1 MNSIGNPLNS
11 FFSWFIKKRIKEI
24 DKFIQYPILSQ
35 QETLHELIDTSKKTI
50 FGINNYFNSI
60 NSEQTYKEQVQLAQY
75 EDLVPF
81 INRQKLGEANVLWPG
96 KVKWFAQSSGTTCET
111 VKHIPI
117 THESLK
123 HCHYKGGKDLL
134 SLYYH
139 NNPNTQLFKGK
150 HLIIGGSTKK
160 ISSDSAMKIGDLSA
174 IIMENLP
181 WWCEW
186 RRSPKKV
193 KTLIEKKWEQKIS
206 YIIKKSLNDDV
217 HILAGTP
224 SWVLVILNQ
233 ILKEKNIS
241 SIHDIWPNLELYLHG
256 GLNIEPYK
264 NSFHKVFNKNINF
277 YQNYNATEGFF
288 GLQQKNNDKDM
299 LLMLDYG
306 IYYEFIAKKHWH
318 EKQPKTIGL
327 EDVELLKPY
336 EVVISTNGGLWR
348 YRLSDTV
355 EFTSRNPFKIKVVGR
370 TQQFINIAG
379 EEVMIQHIEKA
390 LEKASEKCNCSTLEF
405 IVTPIIEKCEN
416 SIGHHLWIIE
426 FIKNPENIITFNT
439 ILDKE
444 LQKINTDYKAKRNN
458 NSPLKQLTIKVV
470 RKETF
475 YKWLESHNKL
485 SGQSKVPRVNN
496 DYKII
501 NELLQVEHIY

>member
-35 QETLHELIDTSKKTI
+35 QETLHELIDTSKKTV
-50 FGINNYFNSI
+50 FGINHYFSSV
-60 NSEQTYKEQVQLAQY
+60 NSEQSFKEQVQLAQY
-75 EDLVPF
+75 EDFVPF

-117 THESLK
+117 TYESLK

-150 HLIIGGSTKK
+150 HLIIGGSIKK
-160 ISSDSAMKIGDLSA
+160 ISSDSSMKIGDLSA

-193 KTLIEKKWEQKIS
+193 KTFIEKKWEQKIG

-233 ILKEKNIS
+233 ILKENNVS

-264 NSFHKVFNKNINF
+264 DSFYKVFNKNINF

-348 YRLSDTV
+348 YRLRDTV

-390 LEKASEKCNCSTLEF
+390 LEKASKKCNCSTSEF
-405 IVTPIIEKCEN
+405 IVTPIFEKSEN

-439 ILDKE
+439 ILDTE
-444 LQKINTDYKAKRNN
+444 LQKINIDYRAKRNN

-485 SGQSKVPRVNN
+485 SGQSKIPRINN
-496 DYKII
+496 DYKMI